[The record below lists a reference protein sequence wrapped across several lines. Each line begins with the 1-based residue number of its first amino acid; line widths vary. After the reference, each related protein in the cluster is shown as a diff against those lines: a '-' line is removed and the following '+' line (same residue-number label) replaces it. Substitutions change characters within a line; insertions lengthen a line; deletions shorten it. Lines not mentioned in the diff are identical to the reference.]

1 MKKTIKILLILLCV
15 YIFSIKV
22 VYAAEPTASIKL
34 NKEDLKPGETVEV
47 TLNVKCEEGVSA
59 IEATLEYD
67 EEVLTL
73 EKKEISE
80 GWLNMGSGAELELV
94 LNEATKVE
102 DIDVCTLTFK
112 VDESVEAETIKVAMG
127 QVKIQDISN
136 NETTIEKIEQT
147 IKINA
152 EETEE
157 EGQEGTE
164 KTLESIEITKGPDK
178 IAYTEGEKFDPTGMV
193 VTAKYSDE
201 TSKVVTDYTYSPEGE
216 LGKDDTKITVSYT
229 GDGVT
234 KTDDIEITVKEKAAQ
249 GKEEGKE
256 DTGKGQTGKNDGTEA
271 GKGMPYAG
279 VKDFIIP
286 VIVVAIFGLI
296 SYVGYRKNNI

>member
-201 TSKVVTDYTYSPEGE
+201 TSKVVTDYTYAPKAE
-216 LGKDDTKITVSYT
+216 LGKNDTKITVSYT
-229 GDGVT
+229 EDGVT